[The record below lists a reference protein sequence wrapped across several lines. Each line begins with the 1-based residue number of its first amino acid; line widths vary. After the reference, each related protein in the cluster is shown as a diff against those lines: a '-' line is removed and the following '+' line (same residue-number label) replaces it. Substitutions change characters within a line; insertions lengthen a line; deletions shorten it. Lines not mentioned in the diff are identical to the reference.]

1 MHDGKIFAHKGF
13 VNALGIVGASRRLV
27 AEQWNTK
34 VWNPGKP
41 GPNVSEGNAQNKKG
55 KKMKY
60 RGHETFSI
68 RKNWLAKG
76 IEAVSRNPGIF
87 MDKSFEPMDELGIG
101 RNMVVSLRYWMRALH
116 LVKERKNLETKKTV
130 SEFTK
135 LGKIIKENDKYV
147 EEAGT
152 LWLLQAELA
161 SERDFATSWYFFFNE
176 FNLTEFTKEDFV
188 SALKSF
194 DQMNSEKTDGGKET
208 ALSSFESDFEC
219 IVNTYVSRF
228 KNAAETDPE
237 DNIESPFAELGL
249 VDSVGGGRKLFR
261 KVIPPK
267 QNIPPLV
274 FLALLYKMAGKT
286 EDAEK
291 AETSETEYKNLEIPL
306 SDIQNKKCG
315 AGKLLNLDV
324 ITLMDIL
331 SELETRAMVKVIRTA
346 GLDVVRLEVGV
357 TYEECV
363 RLYYK
368 ELN

>member
-1 MHDGKIFAHKGF
+1 MEHESVEPRKARP
-13 VNALGIVGASRRLV
+13 GAK
-27 AEQWNTK
+27 AK
-34 VWNPGKP
+34 
-41 GPNVSEGNAQNKKG
+41 GNAQKEE
-55 KKMKY
+55 KMKY

-87 MDKSFEPMDELGIG
+87 TDKSFEPMDELGIG
-101 RNMVVSLRYWMRALH
+101 RNMVVSLRYWMRAVG
-116 LVKERKNLETKKTV
+116 LVEEKRNQETKKNV
-130 SEFTK
+130 SEFTA
-135 LGKIIKENDKYV
+135 LGEIILENDKYV

-152 LWLLQAELA
+152 LWILQAELA
-161 SERDFATSWYFFFNE
+161 SNLDLATSWYFFFNE

-188 SALKSF
+188 SALKSY
-194 DQMNSEKTDGGKET
+194 DQMNSKKSAGGKET

-228 KNAAETDPE
+228 KNAEETDPE

-249 VDSVGGGRKLFR
+249 VDSVGGGRKAFR

-274 FLALLYKMAGKT
+274 FLALLYKMAGKIKSAKASD
-286 EDAEK
+286 EERAENP
-291 AETSETEYKNLEIPL
+291 ETEYKNLEIPL

-315 AGKLLNLDV
+315 AGKLFNLDV

-331 SELETRAMVKVIRTA
+331 SELESRALLKVIRTA
-346 GLDVVRLEVGV
+346 GLDVVRLEEGGN
-357 TYEECV
+357 YEDCV
-363 RLYYK
+363 KSYYK

>member
-1 MHDGKIFAHKGF
+1 MEHESVEPRKARP
-13 VNALGIVGASRRLV
+13 GAK
-27 AEQWNTK
+27 AK
-34 VWNPGKP
+34 
-41 GPNVSEGNAQNKKG
+41 GNAQKEE
-55 KKMKY
+55 KMKY

-87 MDKSFEPMDELGIG
+87 TDKSFEPMDELGIG
-101 RNMVVSLRYWMRALH
+101 RNMVVSLRYWMKALR
-116 LVKERKNLETKKTV
+116 LVEEVKNPRTKKNE
-130 SEFTK
+130 SIFTA
-135 LGKIIKENDKYV
+135 LGEIIRENDRYV

-161 SERDFATSWYFFFNE
+161 SSRDLATSWYFFFNE

-188 SALKSF
+188 SALKSY
-194 DQMNSEKTDGGKET
+194 DQMNSKKSAGGKET

-249 VDSVGGGRKLFR
+249 VDSVGGGRKAFR

-274 FLALLYKMAGKT
+274 FLALLYKMAGKCLQK
-286 EDAEK
+286 ENG
-291 AETSETEYKNLEIPL
+291 SENPESEYKNLEIPL

-331 SELETRAMVKVIRTA
+331 SGLETRALLKVIRTA
-346 GLDVVRLEVGV
+346 GLDVVRLEEGGN
-357 TYEECV
+357 YEDCV
-363 RLYYK
+363 KSYYK